1 MAGLYDYATS
11 AIRRLDPE
19 TAHELTVRMLKY
31 GLGPRY
37 GEPDP
42 PSLGVDV
49 FGLSFSN
56 PVGLAAGFDK
66 NAEVPAAM
74 RRLGFGFVEVG
85 SVIPRP
91 QPGNPKPR
99 LFRLEED
106 CAVINRMGFNSDGM
120 GRIVRRLRAL
130 RRRKFPGIVGINLGA
145 NKDSVDRGADYLV
158 GLRTLAEYGDY
169 FVVNISSPNTP
180 GLRDMQE
187 GEPLE
192 DLLARLRQERQE
204 IAAKPPLLLKIAPD
218 LTDAQAETIARLALD
233 YGIDGL
239 IVSNTTTARPE
250 TLISQHRGEPGG
262 LSGRPLLAPS
272 TRLLARM
279 YGLIGSKVSLIG
291 VGGIA
296 SGADAY
302 AKIRAGAT
310 LVELYTGLV
319 FEGPGLVHQIKRD
332 LAACLAHDGFA
343 SIKEAIGA
351 DSR

>member
-19 TAHELTVRMLKY
+19 RAHELTVRMLKY
-31 GLGPRY
+31 GMGPRY
-37 GEPDP
+37 HAPDP
-42 PSLGVDV
+42 PSLAVEA
-49 FGLSFSN
+49 FGLRFPN

-66 NAEVPAAM
+66 NAEVPRAM
-74 RRLGFGFVEVG
+74 HRLGFGFVEVG

-106 CAVINRMGFNSDGM
+106 RAVINRMGFNSDGM
-120 GRIVRRLRAL
+120 GKIERRLRAL
-130 RRRKFPGIVGINLGA
+130 RRKRFPGIVGINLGA

-192 DLLARLRQERQE
+192 DLLARLRQARQE
-204 IAAKPPLLLKIAPD
+204 IVVRPPLLLKIAPD
-218 LTDAQAETIARLALD
+218 LTDAQSEAIARLAMD

-239 IVSNTTTARPE
+239 IVSNTTVVRPE
-250 TLISQHRGEPGG
+250 TLVSQHKGEPGG

-272 TRLLARM
+272 TRLLGRM
-279 YGLIGSKVSLIG
+279 YGLTGGRIPLIG

-302 AKIRAGAT
+302 AKIRAGAS

-319 FEGPGLVHQIKRD
+319 FEGPGLVRQIKQE
-332 LAACLAHDGFA
+332 LAACLARDGFET
-343 SIKEAIGA
+343 IKEAVGKGV
-351 DSR
+351 